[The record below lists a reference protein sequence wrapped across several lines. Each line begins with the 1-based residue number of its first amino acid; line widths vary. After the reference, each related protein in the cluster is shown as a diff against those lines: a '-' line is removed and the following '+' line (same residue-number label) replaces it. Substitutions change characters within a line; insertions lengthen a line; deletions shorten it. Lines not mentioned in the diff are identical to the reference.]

1 MRIAHWL
8 RKEVLMPLLFLV
20 LSGGALY
27 WIYRKLQQ
35 MDRLEDWNILSWL
48 LAACLLIYGVL
59 AIMTIRHISTTYVLE
74 RYNPGDP
81 RSVRRLMRKFRYRL
95 PAGWN
100 GDGFTRHLTA
110 RLERDRFVQ
119 EGGDRQSGLV
129 FARTG
134 RLVWNRKRRIDR
146 IILIETALINIFR
159 VDQML
164 KDCIYQLDRVERKSQ
179 RNALIIAVRMDQAA
193 DVASAAAGCVNFLGK
208 FQSGSLFP
216 VLIDLNRR
224 RFYFP
229 ANRSAVKRTHR
240 FFQDKMLLLIRLTGL
255 GVRPTRQAME
265 QSEPRLDIVKES
277 EKKQ

>member
-1 MRIAHWL
+1 MRIARWL

-48 LAACLLIYGVL
+48 LAACLLIYLVL

-146 IILIETALINIFR
+146 VILIETALINIFR

-164 KDCIYQLDRVERKSQ
+164 KDCIFQLDRVERKSQ

-193 DVASAAAGCVNFLGK
+193 DVASAAAGCVNFLGR

-216 VLIDLNRR
+216 VLIDLNRK

-229 ANRSAVKRTHR
+229 ANRSAVQRTHR

-255 GVRPTRQAME
+255 GIRPEVKPAE

>member
-1 MRIAHWL
+1 MRIARWL
-8 RKEVLMPLLFLV
+8 RKEVLMPLLFLA

-27 WIYRKLQQ
+27 WIYRKLLQ
-35 MDRLEDWNILSWL
+35 MDRLENWNILSWL
-48 LAACLLIYGVL
+48 MAACLLIYTIL
-59 AIMTIRHISTTYVLE
+59 AVMTVRHITTTYVLE

-81 RSVRRLMRKFRYRL
+81 RSVRRLMRKIRYRL
-95 PAGWN
+95 PSGWN
-100 GDGFTRHLTA
+100 GDGFSRHLTA
-110 RLERDRFVQ
+110 RLERDRFVH

-134 RLVWNRKRRIDR
+134 RLVWDRKRSVDR
-146 IILIETALINIFR
+146 VILVETGLINIFR

-179 RNALIIAVRMDQAA
+179 RNVLIIAVRMDQAA
-193 DVASAAAGCVNFLGK
+193 DVASAAAGCVNFLGM

-224 RFYFP
+224 RFYYP
-229 ANRSAVKRTHR
+229 ANRSAVKRSHR
-240 FFQDKMLLLIRLTGL
+240 FFQDKMLLLIRLAGL
-255 GVRPTRQAME
+255 GIRPQLQQAE
-265 QSEPRLDIVKES
+265 SSEPRLDIVKES